1 LRNSYLFKDILE
13 VENIRNSDKMFDLLK
28 LIAFQIGNEVSLSEL
43 SRALGI
49 AKQTVERYLSL
60 LEKSFIILKVG
71 GFSSNLRKEITKT
84 SRYYFWDNGVR
95 NALINNFNEPSSRMD
110 MGMLWENFCFIERI
124 KKQNYQKLYSNNY
137 FWRTYDRQ
145 EIDLIEERDG
155 KLFGFEFKWNSK
167 KKIKP
172 PKAFIEAYS
181 NAHFECITPENFLEF
196 AL

>member
-1 LRNSYLFKDILE
+1 MME
-13 VENIRNSDKMFDLLK
+13 
-28 LIAFQIGNEVSLSEL
+28 QI
-43 SRALGI
+43 
-49 AKQTVERYLSL
+49 VERYLSL
-60 LEKSFIILKVG
+60 LEKSFIIFKIG

-95 NALINNFNEPSSRMD
+95 NALINNFNDPSSRMD
-110 MGMLWENFCFIERI
+110 RGMLWENFCFIERI

-167 KKIKP
+167 KRIKP
-172 PKAFIEAYS
+172 PKAFIESYS

-196 AL
+196 VL

>member
-1 LRNSYLFKDILE
+1 
-13 VENIRNSDKMFDLLK
+13 
-28 LIAFQIGNEVSLSEL
+28 VSLSEL